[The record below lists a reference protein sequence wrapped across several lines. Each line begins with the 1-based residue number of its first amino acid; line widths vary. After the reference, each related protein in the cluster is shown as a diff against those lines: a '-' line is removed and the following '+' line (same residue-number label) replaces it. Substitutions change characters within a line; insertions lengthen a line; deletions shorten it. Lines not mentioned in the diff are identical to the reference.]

1 MRNEAK
7 QMNLVVLVNL
17 LKQSTKIDR
26 FSSIITATSLL
37 LLVIVMF
44 LFADS
49 LIMIILSVVIFV
61 LGIVEKYFAIRVD
74 FDRGLFK
81 SLQNYSSS
89 ELSSVLESM
98 DRSLCQFGLIKK
110 NYDPLRNLESR
121 IVGAVN
127 LLKKQLFCSV
137 MQTILLL
144 GGVFVA
150 LTI

>member
-7 QMNLVVLVNL
+7 QMNLVVLVSL

-74 FDRGLFK
+74 FDRELFK

>member
-1 MRNEAK
+1 MCNEAK
-7 QMNLVVLVNL
+7 QMDLVVLVSL

-37 LLVIVMF
+37 LLVVVMF

-81 SLQNYSSS
+81 SLQNYSNS
-89 ELSSVLESM
+89 ELSSALESM
-98 DRSLCQFGLIKK
+98 DRLLCQFGLIKK
-110 NYDPLRNLESR
+110 NYDPLRSLESR